1 MNFDDS
7 FAKRRSVP
15 ILTRENCD
23 QWFPLMKRWLIEEDL
38 WSVIE
43 GKSGSDTLDS
53 VTSITSGIQSL
64 GFESQKVNAKAHY
77 WLIICIIIDD
87 QEHTADKTSA
97 KEVWDALSY
106 KYKEKLQITGR
117 QYLADFIGYRMSADT
132 FIEKAWTHL
141 AKLARKIAATQ
152 KDMSGLFKP
161 ERRFQALLQSL
172 PDEYTVIRDVIDA
185 QNKSDVE
192 KGLQKLQEKEAQLK
206 TTEAAL
212 WVKRGNERE
221 RTGREQN
228 KRKISHRRKSLSSSD
243 SDQSRRRQPQ
253 RSLKCFLCG
262 DGHRLADCS
271 HLSAAQKLVKKRK
284 GKGKTKHKGADDLQ
298 ILTEL
303 LKGKHKKHRAYNAK
317 SDDSEISGDNEED
330 ENEESEDIA
339 ALSKDIVSKIS
350 EFDWVA
356 DSDASSHMTDQ
367 LRLFSDSLV
376 RIKRRTI
383 KVEGGKLYVNHCG
396 TAVIRDRHENSVK
409 LSSVL
414 HVSKLGVNLLSERRM
429 CEKGLQGSFDD
440 KGLYM
445 HDKRGKQMIEALEC
459 EGVYIVEIIANGLD
473 EFALLSAMQRD
484 VSSAF
489 PAMHSS
495 MNLDGSMN
503 LDHFAPHTD
512 VIHHE
517 NEAEVDHDQLSFAND
532 KSSKLYKL
540 WHRRF
545 AHLGSAKLR
554 QLYKVITLEKPILIN
569 DSHEDVCEICAL
581 TKFINKR
588 GHNVSDRKTSILTLI
603 FIDICGPLSSSL
615 DSESYFLEIV
625 DNHSRK
631 TWCISLKQRSDASDA
646 LRKWKLSVELHSD
659 AKLLSVRS
667 DNVTELKATLNGWC
681 SSVDIAPQ
689 YTVSHMSIRNG
700 VVERVIRITENS
712 MRAMIKNAELLIEF
726 WAEAAKTDA
735 YLRNRTVTRLLI
747 DEASTTSEEAFIGIK
762 PSIDHVRVWRCKCY
776 SYVDLKSLSTEGRRD
791 KFMNRGRS
799 GAFMEYVK
807 NTDKQYRLWVSDLGR
822 VIKSHAVKFAEDEK
836 GEDMDLRL
844 RKQTFNVLSERRS
857 VGRPSKNNV
866 STNVSKSDAFMIDV
880 PSESTDALKTIAVN
894 LDALN
899 SKVTPHTSDER
910 EAHADVQIIQKVFA
924 SSMSKSAAQT
934 FLHVVISKRKRDSE
948 DQQLKERAFKISR
961 AMAAWFATEEVDDD
975 ESDSDASMSWA
986 LFGADESDPPKA
998 IRIPTSNTYKDAV
1011 QDSVWEELWKE
1022 AINAELVTLVVNETW
1037 QEEVP
1042 PKKVNIV
1049 TSKWVFKSKMHVDG
1063 SLDKLKARLI
1073 VRGFFQIH
1081 EVDYENTF
1089 ASIVKFDTLR
1099 VFLAIAAMKD
1109 LELHQVDVN
1118 NAFTESF
1125 LKETIY
1131 MFPSSEVKVRFDC
1144 ALRVF
1149 RSLYDLKQAARDWH
1163 DRCVTALSELGFAQ
1177 CAADPCLLIHG
1188 SKGIMLL
1195 LYVDDIVI
1203 VFKSLSNIKW
1213 FKHEFQCVFKVKNL
1227 REMKKILDIQITRNR
1242 KARTLRMDQTHYLHD
1257 VLERLNM
1264 RQDKHK
1270 ATDLSMNEYDA
1281 LRSAELE
1288 DVRINQHEYQQA
1300 IESLMYA
1307 AIHTRSDIAF
1317 ALNRLSQYLSDSA
1330 EHHEHAL
1337 KKLMWYVRSTIDLG
1351 ITYEVSGSMELVG
1364 YSDSDYVSDRLD
1376 RKSILA
1382 YIYMLGE
1389 GSVSWMSRKQKS
1401 VATSIIEAEYM
1412 TLSICV
1418 KEDLWISQVL
1428 KDMNLTKYLGISHS
1442 RVDILEKVTHQSVS
1456 PTQLKEDNQ
1465 ASLMLV
1471 KNAHI
1476 HERSKHIDVAY
1487 HHIRDL
1493 HKKNQISVNFV
1504 SSQDMVADGLIK
1516 PLPRQNFKRFIEQLR
1531 LKSSR
1536 SWGTRKHRVKVL
1548 RSAMAGLFLA
1558 AYCGGSG
1565 SSLDSVRLV
1574 SSSSL

>member
-1 MNFDDS
+1 MDFDDS
-7 FAKRRSVP
+7 FAKRRPVP

-23 QWFPLMKRWLIEEDL
+23 QWFPLMKRWLIGEDL

-43 GKSGSDTLDS
+43 GKSGSDTPGS

-64 GFESQKVNAKAHY
+64 GFGSQKVDAKAHY
-77 WLIICIIIDD
+77 WLTICITIDD

-106 KYKEKLQITGR
+106 KYKEKLQTTGR
-117 QYLADFIGYRMSADT
+117 QYLADFIGYRMPADT
-132 FIEKAWTHL
+132 SIEKAWTHL

-152 KDMSGLFKP
+152 KDMSGLSKP

-172 PDEYTVIRDVIDA
+172 PDEYTVIRDAIDA
-185 QNKSDVE
+185 QDKPDVE

-212 WVKRGNERE
+212 WAKRGNERE
-221 RTGREQN
+221 RTGRGQD
-228 KRKISHRRKSLSSSD
+228 KRKTSHRRKSLSSSD
-243 SDQSRRRQPQ
+243 SDQPRRRQPQ

-271 HLSAAQKLVKKRK
+271 HLSAAQKLVKERK

-298 ILTEL
+298 TLTEL
-303 LKGKHKKHRAYNAK
+303 LKGKHKKHRAYNAE
-317 SDDSEISGDNEED
+317 SDDSEISGDNGED
-330 ENEESEDIA
+330 EDEESEDIA
-339 ALSKDIVSKIS
+339 ALSKDIASKIPES
-350 EFDWVA
+350 DWVA
-356 DSDASSHMTDQ
+356 DSGASSHMTDQ
-367 LRLFSDSLV
+367 LRLFSGPLV

-383 KVEGGKLYVNHCG
+383 KVGGGKLYANHCG
-396 TAVIRDRHENSVK
+396 TAVMRDRHGNSVK

-414 HVSKLGVNLLSERRM
+414 HVPKLGVNLLSGRRM

-459 EGVYIVEIIANGLD
+459 GGVYIVERIANGLD

-484 VSSAF
+484 ASSAF
-489 PAMHSS
+489 PAVHSS

-503 LDHFAPHTD
+503 LDHSAPHTD

-517 NEAEVDHDQLSFAND
+517 NEAEVDHDQLSSAND

-554 QLYKVITLEKPILIN
+554 QLHKVTTLEKPIPIN
-569 DSHEDVCEICAL
+569 DSHEDVCEVCAL

-588 GHNVSDRKTSILTLI
+588 GHNVSDRKTSILALI
-603 FIDICGPLSSSL
+603 SIDICGPLPSSL

-631 TWCISLKQRSDASDA
+631 TWCIPLKQRFDAPDA
-646 LRKWKLSVELHSD
+646 LRKWKLSVELHSG

-667 DNVTELKATLNGWC
+667 DNATELKATLDGWC
-681 SSVDIAPQ
+681 SSVGIAPQ
-689 YTVSHMSIRNG
+689 YTVPHMSIQNG
-700 VVERVIRITENS
+700 VAERAIRTTENS
-712 MRAMIKNAELLIEF
+712 VRAMIKDAGLPIEF

-735 YLRNRTVTRLLI
+735 YLRNRTATGPLV
-747 DEASTTSEEAFIGIK
+747 DGAPTTPEEAFTGIK
-762 PSIDHVRVWRCKCY
+762 PSIDHVRVWGCKCY
-776 SYVDLKSLSTEGRRD
+776 SYVDPKSLPTGGRRD
-791 KFMNRGRS
+791 KFMDRGRP
-799 GAFMEYVK
+799 GAFMGYVE
-807 NTDKQYRLWVSDLGR
+807 NTDKQYRLWVPDLGR

-836 GEDMDLRL
+836 GGDMDLRL
-844 RKQTFNVLSERRS
+844 RKQTFNVLPERRP

-866 STNVSKSDAFMIDV
+866 STNVPKPDAPMIDV
-880 PSESTDALKTIAVN
+880 PSEPTDALKTTAVN

-899 SKVTPHTSDER
+899 PKATPHTPDER
-910 EAHADVQIIQKVFA
+910 EAHADVQITQKVSA
-924 SSMSKSAAQT
+924 PSMPKPAAQT
-934 FLHVVISKRKRDSE
+934 FLHVAIPKRKRDSE
-948 DQQLKERAFKISR
+948 DQQLKERASKISR

-975 ESDSDASMSWA
+975 ESDSGASMSWA

-998 IRIPTSNTYKDAV
+998 IRIPTPNTYKDAV
-1011 QDSVWEELWKE
+1011 QDPVWGELWKE
-1022 AINAELVTLVVNETW
+1022 AINAELVALAANGTW

-1042 PKKVNIV
+1042 PKKANIV
-1049 TSKWVFKSKMHVDG
+1049 TSKWVFKPKMHVDG
-1063 SLDKLKARLI
+1063 SLDKLKARL
-1073 VRGFFQIH
+1073 VARGFSQIH
-1081 EVDYENTF
+1081 GVDYEDTF
-1089 ASIVKFDTLR
+1089 APTVKFDTLR
-1099 VFLAIAAMKD
+1099 VFLAIAAMED

-1131 MFPSSEVKVRFDC
+1131 MSPPPGVKVRPGC
-1144 ALRVF
+1144 ALRVL
-1149 RSLYDLKQAARDWH
+1149 RSLYGLKQAARDWH

-1195 LYVDDIVI
+1195 LYVDDIAI
-1203 VFKSLSNIKW
+1203 ASKSLSNIKW
-1213 FKHEFQCVFKVKNL
+1213 FKHDFQCVFKVKDL
-1227 REMKKILDIQITRNR
+1227 GEMKKILGIQITRNR

-1270 ATDLSMNEYDA
+1270 ATDLPMNGYDA
-1281 LRSAELE
+1281 LRPAEPE

-1300 IESLMYA
+1300 IGSLMYA
-1307 AIHTRSDIAF
+1307 AIHTRPDIAF
-1317 ALNRLSQYLSDSA
+1317 ALNRLSQYLSDPA
-1330 EHHEHAL
+1330 EHHGHAL
-1337 KKLMWYVRSTIDLG
+1337 KKLMRYVRSTIDLG
-1351 ITYEVSGSMELVG
+1351 ITYGVSGSMELVG
-1364 YSDSDYVSDRLD
+1364 YSDSDYASDRLD

-1382 YIYMLGE
+1382 YIYMLG
-1389 GSVSWMSRKQKS
+1389 GGPVSWMSRKQKS
-1401 VATSIIEAEYM
+1401 VATSTTEAEYM
-1412 TLSICV
+1412 ALSTCA
-1418 KEDLWISQVL
+1418 KEGLWISQVL

-1456 PTQLKEDNQ
+1456 PTQLKGDNQ

-1471 KNAHI
+1471 KDAHI

-1504 SSQDMVADGLIK
+1504 PSQDMVADGLTK
-1516 PLPRQNFKRFIEQLR
+1516 PLPRQNFKRFIEQL
-1531 LKSSR
+1531 
-1536 SWGTRKHRVKVL
+1536 
-1548 RSAMAGLFLA
+1548 GLES
-1558 AYCGGSG
+1558 SG
-1565 SSLDSVRLV
+1565 S
-1574 SSSSL
+1574 